1 MLMKIKMDIM
11 IQRIYERIKFI
22 SLQQKYINVVG
33 SMSMIKVAWQLLIY
47 LKTQKYNNLYAICLE
62 KKSKLQA
69 LSNY

>member
-1 MLMKIKMDIM
+1 
-11 IQRIYERIKFI
+11 
-22 SLQQKYINVVG
+22 
-33 SMSMIKVAWQLLIY
+33 MSMIKVAWQLLIY